1 MKKRHGFHLLTLAC
15 LLSSTSYV
23 PAAVSYWDPSGFRG
37 SYNTYAGNSLT
48 GSWDTNG
55 WARNT
60 GGTTGLPADQGM
72 LISQLQ
78 PWTDGDA
85 AVFAVGAGAT
95 NNVNQGGANTTTFT
109 VTMNANHTIA
119 GIFDGSLNN
128 KSCKVTIDGAGVLTL
143 TNGFDAFN
151 ITTNATDGSLGV
163 VTVNVVL
170 AGPGI
175 LTAENSGG
183 QIFLNGANTWTG
195 GTQIGFS
202 NVTAFTGTLN
212 FTNNN
217 AFGSGPIVIITG
229 NSATTCGTLQC
240 TNPGVVIPNAVD
252 FSQALSATPFL
263 NIVGNAGGV
272 VSSGQWVCG
281 TNTANVG
288 SSGAAANI
296 VNISGPIS
304 GTAGIG
310 KFGAG
315 TLVLSGANTYSGGTT
330 ISAGTL
336 QVGNGGASGGLGSGA
351 IANNAALTFMRSGTV
366 TVSDVISGAG
376 SLTQA
381 GSGTLVLSGAN
392 GYSGITTV
400 SAGTLQLGAVSGIP
414 SGSPVKISGGATL
427 DLNGFGPTLTSLAGA
442 GNVINNNGTLTLEGN
457 LTTAGVNTTY
467 SCISG
472 SIGGSGTLDK
482 QGSHTMALRGTSTF
496 SGGLVQLEAGT
507 LSVGAGPNRLP
518 TGSTLLMFG
527 GTFQLDAEN
536 QTFAGLSGSG
546 NINLGGGTLTIN
558 QSGSSTFSGV
568 IQNSDL
574 PGSSTASGNG
584 LRGYYYDNE
593 DMTNLKAVRDDAN
606 VNFANL
612 TVTNATIG
620 LPNAGIA
627 TNTFSV
633 RWLGRVLTTGSA
645 GNYVFTTTT
654 DDGARLWVN
663 GTLVVD
669 SWIDQ
674 GATARSGSITLAA
687 NTLYDIVME
696 YYQNGVAASAV
707 LSWSPPG
714 SGATNAIPS
723 SNLFLPGAGTLAKTG
738 SGSLTLSG
746 VNTYTGPTIVGAGTL
761 EISSTN
767 GLASSSVTVTNGGTL
782 KLDSATALS
791 SQTSLILN
799 TNTGSPT
806 VNLNFSGTAS
816 IGSLSLDGGA
826 TTAASGTWGSPTSG
840 AQHTSSRFTG
850 IGLLNPG
857 VCSSTNVIVGVTNA
871 GNRTL
876 TLTMRGSV
884 GAQYYV
890 VTHTNILQP
899 FASWQPVAGST
910 NVVSAGNGL
919 WSLSISNPAPT
930 GFYRV
935 KALQPCP

>member
-1 MKKRHGFHLLTLAC
+1 MSWARQA
-15 LLSSTSYV
+15 
-23 PAAVSYWDPSGFRG
+23 PAAVSYWDPEGFRG
-37 SYNTYAGNSLT
+37 NYTTY
-48 GSWDTNG
+48 
-55 WARNT
+55 T
-60 GGTTGLPADQGM
+60 GGSLSGTWENNSWGRNGDGSAGPTADKGVV
-72 LISQLQ
+72 S
-78 PWTDGDA
+78 TVAFTEGDA

-95 NNVNQGGANTTTFT
+95 NTGVSASTTTFG
-109 VTMNANHTIA
+109 VTMNGNHTIA
-119 GIFDGSLNN
+119 GIFDGSINN
-128 KSCKVTIDGAGVLTL
+128 KSCKVTIDGTGVLTL

-151 ITTNATDGSLGV
+151 ITTNATDGSVGS
-163 VTVNVVL
+163 VTVNVIL

-175 LTAENSGG
+175 LTAENNGG
-183 QIFLNGANTWTG
+183 QIFLNASNTWTG

-202 NVTAFTGTLN
+202 NITAFTGTLN
-212 FTNNN
+212 FSNNN
-217 AFGSGPIVIITG
+217 SLGSGPIVIVTG
-229 NSATTCGTLQC
+229 SSATTCGTLQC
-240 TNPGVVIPNAVD
+240 TNPGVVITNAVD

-263 NIVGNAGGV
+263 NIVGNSGGLAFN
-272 VSSGQWVCG
+272 GPWNCG
-281 TNTANVG
+281 TNAANLG
-288 SSGAAANI
+288 CGGAAANVI
-296 VNISGPIS
+296 TIGGAIS
-304 GTAGIG
+304 GTAGFT
-310 KFGAG
+310 KYNPG
-315 TLVLSGANTYSGGTT
+315 TLILTGANTYSGGTT
-330 ISAGTL
+330 VSAGTL
-336 QVGNGGASGGLGSGA
+336 QVGNGGAGGVLGSGD

-366 TVSDVISGAG
+366 SVSDVISGAG
-376 SLTQA
+376 TLTQA
-381 GSGTLVLSGAN
+381 GSGTLMLSGAN
-392 GYSGITTV
+392 GYSGATTV
-400 SAGTLQLGAVSGIP
+400 SAGTLQLGAANAIP
-414 SGSPVKISGGATL
+414 SGSPVKVNSSATL
-427 DLNGFGPTLTSLAGA
+427 DLNGFSPALTSLAGA
-442 GNVINNNGTLTLEGN
+442 GNVINNNGTLTVDGN
-457 LTTAGVNTTY
+457 LTTAGLNTTY

-482 QGSHTMALRGTSTF
+482 QGTHAMSLRGASTF

-518 TGSTLLMFG
+518 TSSTLLMFG

-546 NINLGGGTLTIN
+546 NINLGGGTLNIN
-558 QSGSSTFSGV
+558 QSSGNSTFSGV
-568 IQNSDL
+568 IRNSDL
-574 PGSSTASGNG
+574 AGSSTASGNG

-593 DMTNLKAVRDDAN
+593 DLTNLKAVRDDAN

-612 TVTNATIG
+612 TVTNAITG
-620 LPNAGIA
+620 LPNAGMA

-633 RWLGRVLTTGSA
+633 RWLGQLMTTGSA
-645 GNYVFTTTT
+645 GSYIFTTTT

-663 GTLVVD
+663 GTLVID

-707 LSWSPPG
+707 LSWSPPA
-714 SGATNAIPS
+714 SGATNAIPG
-723 SNLFLPGAGTLAKTG
+723 SNLFLPGAGTFVKTG
-738 SGSLTLSG
+738 SSTLNLSG

-761 EISSTN
+761 EISSPN
-767 GLASSSVTVTNGGTL
+767 GLASTSVTVTNTGTL
-782 KLDSATALS
+782 KLDSATALG

-799 TNTGSPT
+799 TNSGSPT

-816 IGSLSLDGGA
+816 IGQLSLDGGA

-850 IGLLNPG
+850 IGLLSPG

-899 FASWQPVAGST
+899 FSSWQPVAGST